1 LGVLTK
7 ITHNETTPDRYLST
21 RTLIELASFWDNL
34 DDVLE
39 MHFARYGLSNAKF
52 NALVQLFMTGDQGLT
67 QSELGKKLLVS
78 RANITR
84 LIDRLEKE
92 DLVVRKTDAADKR
105 VFQLCL
111 TNKATIL
118 MNAFVPI
125 HNQYVHKIIS
135 ALDRN
140 EKEMLILLLGKL
152 KKGLESI

>member
-1 LGVLTK
+1 
-7 ITHNETTPDRYLST
+7 
-21 RTLIELASFWDNL
+21 
-34 DDVLE
+34 

-67 QSELGKKLLVS
+67 QSELSKKLLVS

-111 TNKATIL
+111 TDKATIL

>member
-7 ITHNETTPDRYLST
+7 ITHNENTPDRYLST

-67 QSELGKKLLVS
+67 QSELSKKLLVS

-111 TNKATIL
+111 TDKATIL